1 MIRSLSLK
9 NFKAFENFRISFGGD
24 GYLVGPNNA
33 GKSTVIAAL
42 RSVANMVRISSRVQ
56 PTQSL
61 EVDGFQQ
68 TGYWF
73 TGAQI
78 NLVDENLQHEFH
90 QVETRLKARFA
101 SGATLEAVWP
111 LDEEGGFFFILDK
124 NGINLMRLNAIREV
138 LPSVGVVPVLAPADH
153 TEELLS
159 EKHVRENL
167 DGRLASRHFRNQLYL
182 LKNESAKALGTR
194 LDEFKAFAEPWITEL
209 ELADLD
215 LRRGDG
221 KTSFD
226 LNYREP
232 GSRIPKEIFWTGDG
246 MQIWLQLLLHI
257 FRLQGRNVV
266 VLDEPDV
273 FLHSDL
279 QRRLVNLLESVE
291 AQTITA
297 THSAEVISEAPDEA
311 VIWVSRERKSAV
323 KAPSRDVL
331 FELSAT
337 LGTQFNLPLA
347 KALKTK
353 VVVFVEGQD
362 AKILRNIA
370 KTLDCKK
377 LVQEDGVAIIP
388 LGGFDRWVHVEPFQ
402 WLMNEF
408 LEDAVTVHVILDRD
422 YRSPE
427 ATQRIRRQL
436 REIGVKPHIWKRKE
450 IENYLLAPRTLAEL
464 SGADEQWVQNAL
476 EECADELET
485 EVYSQIFSDVAREN
499 KGRGKSPKTLSK
511 EAKERADTV
520 WGDSGRRL
528 SLCGGKDILRLLNR
542 RLQKDGKRSVT
553 ARGLAS
559 KMHEREIAGE
569 VRNLLISIENDA
581 A

>member
-9 NFKAFENFRISFGGD
+9 NFKAFETFRVSFNGD
-24 GYLVGPNNA
+24 AYLVGPNNA

-42 RSVANMVRISSRVQ
+42 RSVANMVRMASRAQ
-56 PTQSL
+56 PSQSF
-61 EVDGFQQ
+61 EIDGFQQ

-73 TGAQI
+73 TSTQI
-78 NLVDENLQHEFH
+78 DLVDENLQHEFH
-90 QVETRLKARFA
+90 QVETRLKAKFD

-111 LDEEGGFFFILDK
+111 VGEEGGFFFVLDK
-124 NGINLMRLNAIREV
+124 NDINLMRLNSIREV
-138 LPSVGVVPVLAPADH
+138 LPTVGVVPVLAPADH
-153 TEELLS
+153 SEELLS

-182 LKNESAKALGTR
+182 LKAEPAKALGAR

-209 ELADLD
+209 ELEDLN

-257 FRLQGRNVV
+257 FRLQDRDVV

-279 QRRLVNLLESVE
+279 QRRLVNLLENVE

-297 THSAEVISEAPDEA
+297 THSAEVIGEAPGEA
-311 VIWVSRERKSAV
+311 VIWVSRKRKRAV

-331 FELSAT
+331 SDLSAT

-362 AKILRNIA
+362 AKILRNIG
-370 KTLDCKK
+370 KTLDCEKV
-377 LVQEDGVAIIP
+377 VQEDGVAIIP
-388 LGGFDRWVHVEPFQ
+388 LGGFDRWVHVAPFQ
-402 WLMNEF
+402 WLMTEF

-422 YRSPE
+422 YRSQE
-427 ATQRIRRQL
+427 AVQKIRREL
-436 REIGVKPHIWKRKE
+436 RELGVKPHIWKRNE
-450 IENYLLAPRTLAEL
+450 IENYLLAPRTLARL
-464 SGADEQWVQNAL
+464 SGATEGWIQEAL
-476 EECADELET
+476 DQCADELEA
-485 EVYSQIFSDVAREN
+485 EFYAEIFSDVAQES
-499 KGRGKSPKTLSK
+499 KGGGKSAKTLGQ
-511 EAKERADTV
+511 EAKERADAA
-520 WGDSGRRL
+520 WADSGRRL
-528 SLCGGKDILRLLNR
+528 SLCSGKDLLRLLNKH
-542 RLQKDGKRSVT
+542 LQHGGMRSVT
-553 ARGLAS
+553 ARGLAARI
-559 KMHEREIAGE
+559 ERREIAKE
-569 VRNLLISIENDA
+569 VKSLLASIENDA
-581 A
+581 S

>member
-9 NFKAFENFRISFGGD
+9 NFKAFENFRISFDGD

-42 RSVANMVRISSRVQ
+42 RSVANMVRMASRAQ
-56 PTQSL
+56 PAQSL
-61 EVDGFQQ
+61 EIDGFQQ

-73 TGAQI
+73 TSAQI

-90 QVETRLKARFA
+90 QVETRLKAKFA
-101 SGATLEAVWP
+101 SGAVLEAVWP
-111 LDEEGGFFFILDK
+111 LGEEGGFFFILDQ
-124 NGINLMRLNAIREV
+124 NDVNLIRLSLIREV
-138 LPSVGVVPVLAPADH
+138 LPAMGVVPVLAPADH
-153 TEELLS
+153 SEELLS
-159 EKHVRENL
+159 EKHIRVNL

-182 LKNESAKALGTR
+182 LKNESAKVLGTR
-194 LDEFKAFAEPWITEL
+194 LDEFKAFADPWISEL

-257 FRLQGRNVV
+257 FRLQDQDVV

-311 VIWVSRERKSAV
+311 VIWVSRERVRAV
-323 KAPSRDVL
+323 RAPRRDVL
-331 FELSAT
+331 IELSAT

-370 KTLDCKK
+370 KTLSCKR
-377 LVQEDGVAIIP
+377 LVQEDGVTIIP
-388 LGGFDRWVHVEPFQ
+388 LGGFNRWVHVEPFQ

-408 LEDAVTVHVILDRD
+408 LEDAVTVHVVLDRD

-427 ATQRIRRQL
+427 TAQKIRRQL
-436 REIGVKPHIWKRKE
+436 RDVGVKPHIWKRNE
-450 IENYLLAPRTLAEL
+450 IENYLLVPRVLARL
-464 SGADEQWVQNAL
+464 SGADEQWVQDAL
-476 EECADELET
+476 ARCAEELET
-485 EVYSQIFSDVAREN
+485 EVYSEISSDVIREN
-499 KGRGKSPKTLSK
+499 KGRGKSHKTLSK
-511 EAKERADTV
+511 EAKERADGV
-520 WGDSGRRL
+520 WGDPGRRL
-528 SLCGGKDILRLLNR
+528 SVCGG
-542 RLQKDGKRSVT
+542 RSY
-553 ARGLAS
+553 
-559 KMHEREIAGE
+559 
-569 VRNLLISIENDA
+569 
-581 A
+581 